1 MSEED
6 KKSRPLLYILLF
18 IFSFI
23 FFMYVTFPYGVLKEA
38 MTAQIQAGTG
48 YQVTIRDFGPSLPI
62 GFEAQDI
69 NISSSTNQTAIGL
82 KKLTVNVSALSL
94 LIGRIAV
101 EVSLE
106 DKKSG
111 ELEVFARWGILQL
124 ALDQNFIPQ
133 IVELEAENFELGG
146 FVTFGLNEYSVSAH
160 DLIKGS
166 LEKIKMDGSLDGR
179 LDMDLAVND
188 PLQSSGKVDLKIIKG
203 NLDFNDDALDVPKQ
217 IFKKAVLQ
225 ASLAKGALKVSNQ
238 SGFHTQELTINI
250 NGESELRNP
259 FPKSKL
265 KIGIDVALAGKLK
278 ENFDILLPVFGGKDG
293 SLNLSIGGT
302 MDRPSFATN

>member
-1 MSEED
+1 M
-6 KKSRPLLYILLF
+6 LF
-18 IFSFI
+18 
-23 FFMYVTFPYGVLKEA
+23 
-38 MTAQIQAGTG
+38 
-48 YQVTIRDFGPSLPI
+48 R
-62 GFEAQDI
+62 
-69 NISSSTNQTAIGL
+69 STNQTAIGL

-111 ELEVFARWGILQL
+111 ELEIFARWGILQL

-225 ASLAKGALKVSNQ
+225 ASLAK
-238 SGFHTQELTINI
+238 E
-250 NGESELRNP
+250 
-259 FPKSKL
+259 
-265 KIGIDVALAGKLK
+265 IGRAHV
-278 ENFDILLPVFGGKDG
+278 
-293 SLNLSIGGT
+293 
-302 MDRPSFATN
+302 